1 MKDFLK
7 FTLAT
12 VTGIILSSIVLFIIS
27 MVTLFG
33 IMSASDTET
42 IVKKNSVMMLDLN
55 GTLVERTQED
65 PLGILSQLLGDGS
78 NTYGLDDILSS
89 IQKAKENENI
99 KGIYLQ
105 ANSLGTSYASLQEI
119 RNALLDF
126 KESGKFVIAYADS
139 YTQGLYYLS
148 SAADKVLLNPKGMI
162 EWRGIASAPLFYK
175 DLLQKIGVEMQV
187 FKVGTYKSA
196 VEPFIATE
204 MSPAN
209 REQVT
214 TFITSIWGQVT
225 EEVSTSRNISVDSLN
240 VYADRMLMF
249 YPAEESVKCGLADTL
264 IYRNDVRN
272 YLKKLVEIN
281 EDDNLPILGLG
292 DMMNVRKN
300 VPKDKSGNIVAVYY
314 ASGEIT
320 DYPSSATSEDGI
332 VGSKVIRDLRKLKDN
347 DDVKAVYYASGEITD
362 YPSSATSEDGI
373 VGSKVIRDLRK
384 LKDNDDVKAVVLR
397 VNSPGGSAF
406 ASEQIWHAVKELKT
420 KKPVIVSMG
429 DYAASGGYYI
439 SCVADTIVAE
449 PTTLTGSIG
458 IFGMIP
464 NVKGLTD
471 KIGLSYD
478 VVKTNKYAD
487 FGNIMRPFNEDEKSL
502 LQMMITEGY
511 DTFVTRCAEGRHMTK
526 EAIEKIA
533 EGRVWTGETA
543 KELGLVDE
551 LGGIDKALDIAVA
564 KAGIEGYTVVSYPE
578 KQDFLSSLL
587 DTKPTNYVES
597 QLLKSKLGEYYQQFG
612 LLKNLQEQSMIQARI
627 PFELNIK

>member
-225 EEVSTSRNISVDSLN
+225 EGVSTSRNISVDSLN

-300 VPKDKSGNIVAVYY
+300 VPKDKSGNIV
-314 ASGEIT
+314 
-320 DYPSSATSEDGI
+320 
-332 VGSKVIRDLRKLKDN
+332 
-347 DDVKAVYYASGEITD
+347 AVYYASGEITD

-564 KAGIEGYTVVSYPE
+564 KVGIEGYTVVSYPE
-578 KQDFLSSLL
+578 KQPSMPSHFLQTDSTDGRNRRLPGSVPGIL
-587 DTKPTNYVES
+587 S
-597 QLLKSKLGEYYQQFG
+597 
-612 LLKNLQEQSMIQARI
+612 
-627 PFELNIK
+627 

>member
-1 MKDFLK
+1 
-7 FTLAT
+7 
-12 VTGIILSSIVLFIIS
+12 
-27 MVTLFG
+27 
-33 IMSASDTET
+33 
-42 IVKKNSVMMLDLN
+42 MMLDLN

-65 PLGILSQLLGDGS
+65 PLGILSQLFGDGS

-105 ANSLGTSYASLQEI
+105 ASSLGTSYASLQEI

-175 DLLQKIGVEMQV
+175 DLLQKIGIEMQV

-214 TFITSIWGQVT
+214 AFITSIWGQVT
-225 EEVSTSRNISVDSLN
+225 EGVSASRNIPIDSLN

-249 YPAEESVKCGLADTL
+249 YPSEESIQCGLADTL

-272 YLKKLVEIN
+272 YLKKLVEID
-281 EDDNLPILGLG
+281 EDDNLPLVGLS
-292 DMMNVRKN
+292 DMMNVKKN
-300 VPKDKSGNIVAVYY
+300 VPKDKSGNVVAIYY

-320 DYPSSATSEDGI
+320 DYPGSATSEDGI
-332 VGSKVIRDLRKLKDN
+332 VGSKVIRDLRKLKD
-347 DDVKAVYYASGEITD
+347 
-362 YPSSATSEDGI
+362 
-373 VGSKVIRDLRK
+373 
-384 LKDNDDVKAVVLR
+384 DNDVKAVVLR

-406 ASEQIWHAVKELKT
+406 ASEQIWHAVKELKA

-458 IFGMIP
+458 IFGIIP
-464 NVKGLTD
+464 NAKGLTD

-487 FGNIMRPFNEDEKSL
+487 FGNIMRPFNEDERSL

-511 DTFVTRCAEGRHMTK
+511 DTFVSRCAEGRQMPK

-543 KELGLVDE
+543 KKLGLVDE

-564 KAGIEGYTVVSYPE
+564 KAGIEGYTVVSYPA
-578 KQDFLSSLL
+578 KQDFFSSLL

-597 QLLKSKLGEYYQQFG
+597 QLLKSKLGEFYQQFG

-627 PFELNIK
+627 PFELNVK

>member
-225 EEVSTSRNISVDSLN
+225 EGVSTSRNISVDSLN

-300 VPKDKSGNIVAVYY
+300 VPKDKSGNIV
-314 ASGEIT
+314 
-320 DYPSSATSEDGI
+320 
-332 VGSKVIRDLRKLKDN
+332 
-347 DDVKAVYYASGEITD
+347 AVYYASGEITD

-564 KAGIEGYTVVSYPE
+564 KVGIEGYTVVSYPE
-578 KQDFLSSLL
+578 KQPSMPSHFLQTDST
-587 DTKPTNYVES
+587 D
-597 QLLKSKLGEYYQQFG
+597 G
-612 LLKNLQEQSMIQARI
+612 KNRRLPGAVPGILS
-627 PFELNIK
+627 

>member
-12 VTGIILSSIVLFIIS
+12 MTGIILSSIVLFIIS

-65 PLGILSQLLGDGS
+65 PLGILSQLFGDES

-105 ANSLGTSYASLQEI
+105 ASSLGTSYASLQEI

-214 TFITSIWGQVT
+214 AFITSIWGQVT
-225 EEVSTSRNISVDSLN
+225 EGVSTSRNIPVDSLN

-249 YPAEESVKCGLADTL
+249 YPSEESVKCGLADTL

-272 YLKKLVEIN
+272 YLKKLVEID
-281 EDDNLPILGLG
+281 EDDNLPIVGLS
-292 DMMNVRKN
+292 DMMNVKKN

-332 VGSKVIRDLRKLKDN
+332 VGSKVIRDLRKLKD
-347 DDVKAVYYASGEITD
+347 DT
-362 YPSSATSEDGI
+362 
-373 VGSKVIRDLRK
+373 
-384 LKDNDDVKAVVLR
+384 DVKAVVLR

-458 IFGMIP
+458 IFGIIP

-487 FGNIMRPFNEDEKSL
+487 FGNIMRPFNEDERSL

-511 DTFVTRCAEGRHMTK
+511 DTFVSRCAEGRHMTK

-543 KELGLVDE
+543 KKLGLVDE

-564 KAGIEGYTVVSYPE
+564 KAGIEGYTVVSYPA
-578 KQDFLSSLL
+578 KQDFFSSLL

-597 QLLKSKLGEYYQQFG
+597 QLMKSKLGDYYKDFS
-612 LLKNLQEQSMIQARI
+612 LLKTLSERSMIQARV

>member
-12 VTGIILSSIVLFIIS
+12 VTGIILSSIVLFIIG

-33 IMSASDTET
+33 IMAASDTET
-42 IVKKNSVMMLDLN
+42 IVKKNSVMILDLN

-65 PLGILSQLLGDGS
+65 PLGILSQLFNDDS

-89 IQKAKENENI
+89 IKKAKENEDI

-162 EWRGIASAPLFYK
+162 EWRGIASTPLFYK
-175 DLLQKIGVEMQV
+175 DLLQKIGVEMQI

-214 TFITSIWGQVT
+214 TFISSIWSQVT
-225 EEVSTSRNISVDSLN
+225 EGVSASRNIPVDSLKA
-240 VYADRMLMF
+240 YADRMLMF
-249 YPAEESVKCGLADTL
+249 YPAEESVRCGLADTL
-264 IYRNDVRN
+264 VYRNDVRD
-272 YLKKLVEIN
+272 YLKRLVDID
-281 EDDNLPILGLG
+281 EDDNLSLLGLG
-292 DMMNVRKN
+292 DMINVRKN
-300 VPKDKSGNIVAVYY
+300 VPKDKSGNIIAVYY

-320 DYPSSATSEDGI
+320 DYPGSATSE
-332 VGSKVIRDLRKLKDN
+332 
-347 DDVKAVYYASGEITD
+347 E
-362 YPSSATSEDGI
+362 GI

-406 ASEQIWHAVKELKT
+406 ASEQIWYAVKELKT

-439 SCVADTIVAE
+439 SCGADTIVAE

-458 IFGMIP
+458 IFGMVP
-464 NVKGLTD
+464 NVKELTD
-471 KIGLSYD
+471 KIGLSYV

-487 FGNIMRPFNEDEKSL
+487 FGNIMRPFSEGEKAL
-502 LQMMITEGY
+502 LQMMVAEGY
-511 DTFVTRCAEGRHMTK
+511 DTFITRCAEGRHTTK

-533 EGRVWTGETA
+533 EGRVWTGEAA

-551 LGGIDKALDIAVA
+551 LGGIDKALDIAIA
-564 KAGIEGYTVVSYPE
+564 KARVGGYTIVSYPE
-578 KQDFLSSLL
+578 KKDVLSSLL

-597 QLLKSKLGEYYQQFG
+597 QLLKSKLGEYYRQFG
-612 LLKNLQEQSMIQARI
+612 LLTNLKEQSMIQARV

>member
-12 VTGIILSSIVLFIIS
+12 VTGIILSSIVLFIIG

-33 IMSASDTET
+33 IMAASDTET
-42 IVKKNSVMMLDLN
+42 IVKKNSVMILDLN

-65 PLGILSQLLGDGS
+65 PLGILSQLFNDDS
-78 NTYGLDDILSS
+78 NTYGLNDILSS
-89 IQKAKENENI
+89 IKKAKENEDI

-162 EWRGIASAPLFYK
+162 EWRGIASTPLFYK
-175 DLLQKIGVEMQV
+175 DLLQKIGVEMQI

-214 TFITSIWGQVT
+214 TFISSIWSQVT
-225 EEVSTSRNISVDSLN
+225 EGVSASRNIPVDSLKA
-240 VYADRMLMF
+240 YADRMLMF
-249 YPAEESVKCGLADTL
+249 YPAEESVRCGLADTL
-264 IYRNDVRN
+264 VYRNDVRDF
-272 YLKKLVEIN
+272 LKRLVDID
-281 EDDNLPILGLG
+281 EDDNLSLLGLG
-292 DMMNVRKN
+292 DMINVRKN
-300 VPKDKSGNIVAVYY
+300 VPKDKSGNIIAVYY

-320 DYPSSATSEDGI
+320 DYPGSATSE
-332 VGSKVIRDLRKLKDN
+332 
-347 DDVKAVYYASGEITD
+347 E
-362 YPSSATSEDGI
+362 GI

-406 ASEQIWHAVKELKT
+406 ASEQIWYAVKELKT

-439 SCVADTIVAE
+439 SCGADTIVAE

-458 IFGMIP
+458 IFGMVP
-464 NVKGLTD
+464 NVKELTD

-487 FGNIMRPFNEDEKSL
+487 FGNIMRPFSEGEKAL
-502 LQMMITEGY
+502 LQMMVAEGY
-511 DTFVTRCAEGRHMTK
+511 DTFITRCAEGRHTTK

-533 EGRVWTGETA
+533 EGRVWTGEAA

-551 LGGIDKALDIAVA
+551 LGGIDKALDIAIA
-564 KAGIEGYTVVSYPE
+564 KARVGGYTIVSYPE
-578 KQDFLSSLL
+578 KKDVLSSLL

-597 QLLKSKLGEYYQQFG
+597 QLLKSKLGEYYRQFG
-612 LLKNLQEQSMIQARI
+612 LLTNLKEQSMIQARV

>member
-65 PLGILSQLLGDGS
+65 PLGILSQWFGDES

-105 ANSLGTSYASLQEI
+105 ASSLGASYASLQEI

-126 KESGKFVIAYADS
+126 KESGKFIIAYADS

-148 SAADKVLLNPKGMI
+148 SVADKVLLNPKGMI
-162 EWRGIASAPLFYK
+162 EWRGIASTPLFYK
-175 DLLQKIGVEMQV
+175 DLLQKIGIEMQV

-214 TFITSIWGQVT
+214 AFITSIWGQVT
-225 EEVSTSRNISVDSLN
+225 EGVSASRNIPIDSLN

-249 YPAEESVKCGLADTL
+249 YPSEESIPCGLADTL

-272 YLKKLVEIN
+272 YLKKLVEID
-281 EDDNLPILGLG
+281 EDDNLPLVGLS
-292 DMMNVRKN
+292 DMMNVKKN
-300 VPKDKSGNIVAVYY
+300 VPKDKSGNVVAIYY

-320 DYPSSATSEDGI
+320 DYPGSATSEDGI
-332 VGSKVIRDLRKLKDN
+332 VGSKVIRDLRKLKD
-347 DDVKAVYYASGEITD
+347 
-362 YPSSATSEDGI
+362 
-373 VGSKVIRDLRK
+373 
-384 LKDNDDVKAVVLR
+384 DNDVKAVVLR

-406 ASEQIWHAVKELKT
+406 ASEQIWHAVKELKA

-458 IFGMIP
+458 IFGIIP
-464 NVKGLTD
+464 NAKGLTD

-487 FGNIMRPFNEDEKSL
+487 FGNIMRPFNEDERSL

-511 DTFVTRCAEGRHMTK
+511 DTFVSRCAEGRQMPK

-543 KELGLVDE
+543 KKLGLVDE

-564 KAGIEGYTVVSYPE
+564 KAGIEGYTVVSYPA
-578 KQDFLSSLL
+578 KQDFFSSLL

-597 QLLKSKLGEYYQQFG
+597 QLLKSKLGEFYQQFG

-627 PFELNIK
+627 PFELNVK

>member
-12 VTGIILSSIVLFIIS
+12 VTGIILSSIVLFIIG

-33 IMSASDTET
+33 IMAASDTET
-42 IVKKNSVMMLDLN
+42 IVKKNSVMILDLN

-65 PLGILSQLLGDGS
+65 PLGILSQLFNDDS

-89 IQKAKENENI
+89 IKKAKENEDI

-162 EWRGIASAPLFYK
+162 EWRGIASTPLFYK
-175 DLLQKIGVEMQV
+175 DLLQKIGVEMQI

-214 TFITSIWGQVT
+214 TFISSIWSQGT
-225 EEVSTSRNISVDSLN
+225 EGVSASRNIPVDSLKA
-240 VYADRMLMF
+240 YAYRMLMF
-249 YPAEESVKCGLADTL
+249 YPGEESVRCGLADTL
-264 IYRNDVRN
+264 VYRNDVRD
-272 YLKKLVEIN
+272 YLKRLVDID
-281 EDDNLPILGLG
+281 EDDNLSLLGLG
-292 DMMNVRKN
+292 DMINVRKN
-300 VPKDKSGNIVAVYY
+300 VPKDKSGNIIAVYY

-320 DYPSSATSEDGI
+320 DYPGSATSE
-332 VGSKVIRDLRKLKDN
+332 
-347 DDVKAVYYASGEITD
+347 E
-362 YPSSATSEDGI
+362 GI

-406 ASEQIWHAVKELKT
+406 ASEQIWYAVKELKT

-439 SCVADTIVAE
+439 SCGADTIVAE

-458 IFGMIP
+458 IFGMVP
-464 NVKGLTD
+464 NVKELTD
-471 KIGLSYD
+471 KIGLSND

-487 FGNIMRPFNEDEKSL
+487 FGNIMRPFSEGEKAL
-502 LQMMITEGY
+502 LQMMVAEGY
-511 DTFVTRCAEGRHMTK
+511 DTFITRCAEGLHTTK

-533 EGRVWTGETA
+533 EGRVWTGEAA

-564 KAGIEGYTVVSYPE
+564 KARVGGYTIVSYPE
-578 KQDFLSSLL
+578 KKDVLSSLL

-597 QLLKSKLGEYYQQFG
+597 QLLKSKLGEYYRQFG
-612 LLKNLQEQSMIQARI
+612 LLTNLKEQSMIQARV